1 VSLAAAGTVR
11 VNLTWNAR
19 RPTPARPSPRGD
31 RPATSAQEPRV
42 DLDLGCLYELTG
54 GRRGVVQAI
63 GDFRGDFDREP
74 YIRLDR
80 DDRTGSSAGENMFV
94 NAAHLRDIRRILIF
108 VFAYSGS
115 LDAATMAVTVEPV
128 GGTPVQIDPGVG
140 AAPSR
145 ACAVALLTS
154 GADGFLVQREAR
166 YIPGY
171 QADLDRL
178 YGWGLRWG
186 RAGPK

>member
-19 RPTPARPSPRGD
+19 LPTPARPSPRGD

-115 LDAATMAVTVEPV
+115 LDAVTMAVTVEPV

-140 AAPSR
+140 AAPSH